1 MEQKHITNPIEFRGK
16 GGEFFGIWIVNI
28 LLTIITFGIYSAW
41 AKVRTKRYFYGNT
54 YVDSDNFE
62 YHAQPMQILKGRLV
76 AVAVLAI
83 WAVANTFF
91 PVVSA
96 VLLLVFYVALPWLL
110 WSNARFDAAMTSYR
124 NVHFSFDSS
133 LKDAYFALMGR
144 GLAALLAVAIYIAV
158 IVAVSSAS
166 AVAATVL
173 GIASF
178 VLMAALYA
186 WVAVGAHKYFSNG
199 YRYGDWKFCAELET
213 GFFIKTY
220 LKAMGLGV
228 AASIVLLIVMSFT
241 VFSGFD
247 FTAIQNGD
255 YSSLMGA
262 SQFTVFIIAYL
273 SLIILTIGLT
283 AYTTTRVRN
292 YIFEQLQAKLEQ
304 ESDSRYTFNSTL
316 TARGYTWLVV
326 SNFLLQVVTLSIA
339 RPWVMVRTTRY
350 VADNTAIFGDMS
362 LLNATD
368 QDSKVK
374 SAISDEVAQAFD
386 LGIGIN

>member
-1 MEQKHITNPIEFRGK
+1 
-16 GGEFFGIWIVNI
+16 
-28 LLTIITFGIYSAW
+28 
-41 AKVRTKRYFYGNT
+41 
-54 YVDSDNFE
+54 
-62 YHAQPMQILKGRLV
+62 
-76 AVAVLAI
+76 
-83 WAVANTFF
+83 
-91 PVVSA
+91 
-96 VLLLVFYVALPWLL
+96 
-110 WSNARFDAAMTSYR
+110 
-124 NVHFSFDSS
+124 
-133 LKDAYFALMGR
+133 
-144 GLAALLAVAIYIAV
+144 
-158 IVAVSSAS
+158 
-166 AVAATVL
+166 
-173 GIASF
+173 
-178 VLMAALYA
+178 
-186 WVAVGAHKYFSNG
+186 
-199 YRYGDWKFCAELET
+199 
-213 GFFIKTY
+213 
-220 LKAMGLGV
+220 
-228 AASIVLLIVMSFT
+228 MSFT

-262 SQFTVFIIAYL
+262 SQFTVFIIVYL

-292 YIFEQLQAKLEQ
+292 YIFEQLQAKLEK

-350 VADNTAIFGDMS
+350 VADNTAVFGDMS